1 MELSVSKAF
10 AGYDLIEPFYQALIF
25 FYQNYSQSLGVKH
38 RLLAFGFS
46 SCYLLGVYE
55 PRSQDFHKAWN
66 IHGESDGIK

>member
-1 MELSVSKAF
+1 MELLVSKVF
-10 AGYDLIEPFYQALIF
+10 AGYDLIEPFYQALVCF
-25 FYQNYSQSLGVKH
+25 CQNSSQSLGVKR

-66 IHGESDGIK
+66 IRGESDGIN